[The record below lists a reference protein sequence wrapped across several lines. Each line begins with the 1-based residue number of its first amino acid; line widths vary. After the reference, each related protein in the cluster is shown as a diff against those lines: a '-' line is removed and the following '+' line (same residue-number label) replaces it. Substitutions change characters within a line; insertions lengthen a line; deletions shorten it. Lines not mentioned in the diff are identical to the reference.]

1 MTTVTSND
9 IQELKD
15 LLSAM
20 RQENREQM
28 ISLREETREQMISLR
43 EETREQM
50 IFLREETR
58 EQMISLREET
68 REQIDTLKEDNRQ
81 QIETLREENN
91 KQFINLHK
99 EITEVKIITA
109 KIEGT
114 IQSQAVLTQKIPD
127 LIEKVG
133 ELKNWK
139 QIAIVAIT
147 AFTSATITWFI
158 RGGNL
163 KP

>member
-20 RQENREQM
+20 R
-28 ISLREETREQMISLR
+28 EETRK
-43 EETREQM
+43 
-50 IFLREETR
+50 
-58 EQMISLREET
+58 QMISLREET
-68 REQIDTLKEDNRQ
+68 REQIDALKEDNRQ
-81 QIETLREENN
+81 QLESLREENN
-91 KQFINLHK
+91 QQFINLQK
-99 EITEVKIITA
+99 EITQIKIITA

-133 ELKNWK
+133 ELKNWN

>member
-1 MTTVTSND
+1 
-9 IQELKD
+9 
-15 LLSAM
+15 M
-20 RQENREQM
+20 RQEN
-28 ISLREETREQMISLR
+28 
-43 EETREQM
+43 
-50 IFLREETR
+50 R

-81 QIETLREENN
+81 QLETLREENN

-147 AFTSATITWFI
+147 AFTSTTITWFI
-158 RGGNL
+158 REGNL

>member
-20 RQENREQM
+20 RQENRKQM
-28 ISLREETREQMISLR
+28 IYLREETRK
-43 EETREQM
+43 
-50 IFLREETR
+50 
-58 EQMISLREET
+58 
-68 REQIDTLKEDNRQ
+68 QIDTLKEDNRKQ
-81 QIETLREENN
+81 LETLREENN
-91 KQFINLHK
+91 KQFINLHQ

-114 IQSQAVLTQKIPD
+114 IQSQAILTQKIPD

>member
-28 ISLREETREQMISLR
+28 TSLREETREQMTSLR

-50 IFLREETR
+50 
-58 EQMISLREET
+58 
-68 REQIDTLKEDNRQ
+68 DTLKKDNRQ
-81 QIETLREENN
+81 QLETLREENN

>member
-20 RQENREQM
+20 RQEN
-28 ISLREETREQMISLR
+28 
-43 EETREQM
+43 
-50 IFLREETR
+50 R

-133 ELKNWK
+133 EFKNWK

-158 RGGNL
+158 REGNL

>member
-28 ISLREETREQMISLR
+28 ISLREDTREQIS
-43 EETREQM
+43 
-50 IFLREETR
+50 
-58 EQMISLREET
+58 SLREET
-68 REQIDTLKEDNRQ
+68 REQIDALKEDNRQ
-81 QIETLREENN
+81 QLETLREENN
-91 KQFINLHK
+91 QQFINLQK

-133 ELKNWK
+133 ELKNWN

>member
-43 EETREQM
+43 EETCK
-50 IFLREETR
+50 
-58 EQMISLREET
+58 
-68 REQIDTLKEDNRQ
+68 QIDTLKEDNRKQ
-81 QIETLREENN
+81 LETLREENN
-91 KQFINLHK
+91 QQFINLHK

-109 KIEGT
+109 KIEVT
-114 IQSQAVLTQKIPD
+114 IQSQAILTQKIPD

>member
-28 ISLREETREQMISLR
+28 ISLREETREQIS
-43 EETREQM
+43 
-50 IFLREETR
+50 
-58 EQMISLREET
+58 SLREET
-68 REQIDTLKEDNRQ
+68 REQIDTLKEDNRKQ
-81 QIETLREENN
+81 LETLREENN
-91 KQFINLHK
+91 KQFVNLHK

-158 RGGNL
+158 REGNL

>member
-20 RQENREQM
+20 RQETREQ
-28 ISLREETREQMISLR
+28 ISSLREG
-43 EETREQM
+43 
-50 IFLREETR
+50 
-58 EQMISLREET
+58 T

>member
-28 ISLREETREQMISLR
+28 IS
-43 EETREQM
+43 
-50 IFLREETR
+50 LREETR

>member
-20 RQENREQM
+20 RQENRKQM
-28 ISLREETREQMISLR
+28 IYLREETRK
-43 EETREQM
+43 
-50 IFLREETR
+50 
-58 EQMISLREET
+58 
-68 REQIDTLKEDNRQ
+68 QIDTLKEDNRKQ
-81 QIETLREENN
+81 LETLREENN

-114 IQSQAVLTQKIPD
+114 IQSQAVLTPKIPD

-133 ELKNWK
+133 DLKNWK

-158 RGGNL
+158 RGGNRQFKNETHQPQEL
-163 KP
+163 TEKGSSGTV

>member
-28 ISLREETREQMISLR
+28 ISLREETREQISSLR
-43 EETREQM
+43 EETRK
-50 IFLREETR
+50 
-58 EQMISLREET
+58 
-68 REQIDTLKEDNRQ
+68 QIDTLKEDNRKQ
-81 QIETLREENN
+81 LETLREENN

-114 IQSQAVLTQKIPD
+114 IQSQAILTQKIPD

>member
-20 RQENREQM
+20 RQENREQ
-28 ISLREETREQMISLR
+28 ISSW
-43 EETREQM
+43 
-50 IFLREETR
+50 
-58 EQMISLREET
+58 REET

-81 QIETLREENN
+81 QLETLREENN

>member
-43 EETREQM
+43 EETRK
-50 IFLREETR
+50 
-58 EQMISLREET
+58 
-68 REQIDTLKEDNRQ
+68 QIDTLKEDNRKQ
-81 QIETLREENN
+81 LETLREENN
-91 KQFINLHK
+91 QQFINLHK

>member
-1 MTTVTSND
+1 MATVTSND

-28 ISLREETREQMISLR
+28 ISLREETREQISSLR
-43 EETREQM
+43 EENREQ
-50 IFLREETR
+50 L
-58 EQMISLREET
+58 
-68 REQIDTLKEDNRQ
+68 DTLKEDNRK

-91 KQFINLHK
+91 QQFANLQK
-99 EITEVKIITA
+99 EITEVKIVMA

-114 IQSQAVLTQKIPD
+114 IQSQAILTQKIPD

-158 RGGNL
+158 RGGNF

>member
-43 EETREQM
+43 EETRK
-50 IFLREETR
+50 
-58 EQMISLREET
+58 
-68 REQIDTLKEDNRQ
+68 QIDTLKEDNRKQ
-81 QIETLREENN
+81 LETLREENN

>member
-43 EETREQM
+43 EETRK
-50 IFLREETR
+50 
-58 EQMISLREET
+58 
-68 REQIDTLKEDNRQ
+68 QIDTLKEDNRKQ
-81 QIETLREENN
+81 LETLREENN
-91 KQFINLHK
+91 KQFVNLHK

>member
-28 ISLREETREQMISLR
+28 ISLREETREQISSLR
-43 EETREQM
+43 EETRD
-50 IFLREETR
+50 
-58 EQMISLREET
+58 
-68 REQIDTLKEDNRQ
+68 QIDALKEDNRQ
-81 QIETLREENN
+81 QLETLREENN
-91 KQFINLHK
+91 KQFINLHQ

>member
-20 RQENREQM
+20 RQENRDQM
-28 ISLREETREQMISLR
+28 ISLRQENREQISSLREETRK
-43 EETREQM
+43 
-50 IFLREETR
+50 
-58 EQMISLREET
+58 
-68 REQIDTLKEDNRQ
+68 QIDTLKEDNRQ
-81 QIETLREENN
+81 QLETLREENN
-91 KQFINLHK
+91 QQFINLQK

>member
-20 RQENREQM
+20 RQENREQ
-28 ISLREETREQMISLR
+28 ISSLREDTREQISSLR
-43 EETREQM
+43 EDTRQ
-50 IFLREETR
+50 
-58 EQMISLREET
+58 
-68 REQIDTLKEDNRQ
+68 QIDTLKEDDRQ
-81 QIETLREENN
+81 QLETLREENN

-133 ELKNWK
+133 ELKNCK

-158 RGGNL
+158 REGNL

>member
-15 LLSAM
+15 LLSEM

-28 ISLREETREQMISLR
+28 ISLREETREQM
-43 EETREQM
+43 
-50 IFLREETR
+50 
-58 EQMISLREET
+58 
-68 REQIDTLKEDNRQ
+68 DTLKEDNRQ
-81 QIETLREENN
+81 QLETLREENN

-114 IQSQAVLTQKIPD
+114 IQSQAILTQKIPD

>member
-28 ISLREETREQMISLR
+28 ISLREETRK
-43 EETREQM
+43 
-50 IFLREETR
+50 
-58 EQMISLREET
+58 
-68 REQIDTLKEDNRQ
+68 QIDTLKEDNRQ
-81 QIETLREENN
+81 QLETLREENN

-139 QIAIVAIT
+139 KIALVAIT

>member
-28 ISLREETREQMISLR
+28 ISLREETREQISSLR
-43 EETREQM
+43 EETRD
-50 IFLREETR
+50 
-58 EQMISLREET
+58 
-68 REQIDTLKEDNRQ
+68 QIDALKEDNRQ
-81 QIETLREENN
+81 QLETLREENN

>member
-20 RQENREQM
+20 RQENRKQM
-28 ISLREETREQMISLR
+28 ISLREETRK
-43 EETREQM
+43 
-50 IFLREETR
+50 
-58 EQMISLREET
+58 
-68 REQIDTLKEDNRQ
+68 QIDTLKEDNRKQ
-81 QIETLREENN
+81 LETLREENN
-91 KQFINLHK
+91 KQFINLHQ

-114 IQSQAVLTQKIPD
+114 IQSQAVLTPKIPD

>member
-28 ISLREETREQMISLR
+28 ISLREETREQ
-43 EETREQM
+43 
-50 IFLREETR
+50 
-58 EQMISLREET
+58 
-68 REQIDTLKEDNRQ
+68 IDTLKEDNRKQ
-81 QIETLREENN
+81 LETLREENN
-91 KQFINLHK
+91 QQFINLHK

-114 IQSQAVLTQKIPD
+114 IQSQAILTQKIPD

>member
-28 ISLREETREQMISLR
+28 ISLREETREQIS
-43 EETREQM
+43 
-50 IFLREETR
+50 
-58 EQMISLREET
+58 SLREET
-68 REQIDTLKEDNRQ
+68 REQIDTLKEDNRKQ
-81 QIETLREENN
+81 LETLREENN
-91 KQFINLHK
+91 KQFVNLHK

>member
-20 RQENREQM
+20 RQENRKQM
-28 ISLREETREQMISLR
+28 IYLREETRK
-43 EETREQM
+43 
-50 IFLREETR
+50 
-58 EQMISLREET
+58 
-68 REQIDTLKEDNRQ
+68 QIDTLKEDNRKQ
-81 QIETLREENN
+81 LETLREENN
-91 KQFINLHK
+91 KQFINLHQ

-114 IQSQAVLTQKIPD
+114 IQSQAVLTPKIPD

-158 RGGNL
+158 REGNL

>member
-1 MTTVTSND
+1 MATVTNKD

-20 RQENREQM
+20 RQESREQM

-43 EETREQM
+43 EENREQISSLREDTREQ
-50 IFLREETR
+50 L
-58 EQMISLREET
+58 
-68 REQIDTLKEDNRQ
+68 DTLKEDNRK
-81 QIETLREENN
+81 QIESLREENN
-91 KQFINLHK
+91 KQFANLQK
-99 EITEVKIITA
+99 EITEVKIVMA

-158 RGGNL
+158 RGGDL

>member
-28 ISLREETREQMISLR
+28 ISLREETREQ
-43 EETREQM
+43 
-50 IFLREETR
+50 
-58 EQMISLREET
+58 
-68 REQIDTLKEDNRQ
+68 IDTLKEDNRKQ
-81 QIETLREENN
+81 LETLREENN
-91 KQFINLHK
+91 KQFVNLHK

>member
-28 ISLREETREQMISLR
+28 ISLREETRK
-43 EETREQM
+43 
-50 IFLREETR
+50 
-58 EQMISLREET
+58 
-68 REQIDTLKEDNRQ
+68 QIDTLKEDNRKQ
-81 QIETLREENN
+81 LETLREENN
-91 KQFINLHK
+91 QQFINLHK

>member
-28 ISLREETREQMISLR
+28 ISLREETRK
-43 EETREQM
+43 
-50 IFLREETR
+50 
-58 EQMISLREET
+58 
-68 REQIDTLKEDNRQ
+68 QIDTLKEDNRQ
-81 QIETLREENN
+81 QLETLREENN

-109 KIEGT
+109 KIEET
-114 IQSQAVLTQKIPD
+114 IQSQAVLTQKITD

-158 RGGNL
+158 RGENL

>member
-28 ISLREETREQMISLR
+28 ISLREETRK
-43 EETREQM
+43 
-50 IFLREETR
+50 
-58 EQMISLREET
+58 
-68 REQIDTLKEDNRQ
+68 QIDTLKEDNRQ
-81 QIETLREENN
+81 QLETLREENN

>member
-1 MTTVTSND
+1 MATVTSKD

-20 RQENREQM
+20 RQESREQM
-28 ISLREETREQMISLR
+28 ISLREENREQISSLR
-43 EETREQM
+43 EETREQ
-50 IFLREETR
+50 L
-58 EQMISLREET
+58 
-68 REQIDTLKEDNRQ
+68 DALKEDNRK

-91 KQFINLHK
+91 KQFANLQK
-99 EITEVKIITA
+99 EITEVKIVMA

>member
-43 EETREQM
+43 EETRK
-50 IFLREETR
+50 
-58 EQMISLREET
+58 
-68 REQIDTLKEDNRQ
+68 QIDTLKEDNRKQ
-81 QIETLREENN
+81 LETLREENN
-91 KQFINLHK
+91 KQFINLHQ